1 MYNKKSK
8 LSLYYSPISLCVSSS
23 NWWDVGVGQM
33 QQLRVCRKRLD
44 SKLGLVI
51 VAHQLNGIF
60 KTTSLM
66 SQLFFGSFVQYAFTH
81 RLKHHQ
87 KVKVVDLVAPF
98 VYVLQQNCTLG
109 TFNYSFESAKV
120 EHKINDFVNGRFVFS
135 FTIPQL
141 QFYTRQ

>member
-1 MYNKKSK
+1 
-8 LSLYYSPISLCVSSS
+8 
-23 NWWDVGVGQM
+23 M

-81 RLKHHQ
+81 RLKHQQ

-98 VYVLQQNCTLG
+98 VYV
-109 TFNYSFESAKV
+109 FS
-120 EHKINDFVNGRFVFS
+120 KIALWELSVILLN
-135 FTIPQL
+135 
-141 QFYTRQ
+141 RQKSSIKLMIL